1 MQTAI
6 QRLVRYIGKNSLQA
20 FSELGSIA
28 LLIVRIGANLPSL
41 LKDRD
46 LFIDQAMQIG
56 VRSLP
61 LVTVVSIFA
70 GAVSS
75 WQAAYQLA
83 GIMPLDFLGS
93 AAGKAI
99 LLEMG
104 PVLTG
109 LVIAG
114 RNGASIAAEIG
125 TMQVSEQIDALESMA
140 IDPVRYLAMPRVLAA
155 TIMLPVVIVFA
166 DIIAMGGAFA
176 VANIVYD
183 QGANVFFGTFREYF
197 AVEDAVVSLVK
208 GLVFGFTTALIGV
221 YVGLNTVG
229 GARGVGDAAI
239 KSFVYSSAVILVND
253 FLIAMII
260 L

>member
-1 MQTAI
+1 MMNFLKFI
-6 QRLVRYIGKNSLQA
+6 RRIGRFTISV
-20 FSELGSIA
+20 SRELGGVA
-28 LLIVRIGANLPSL
+28 LLIIGIGKYLPKIV
-41 LKDRD
+41 KDWD
-46 LFIDQAMQIG
+46 LFIDQAMEIG

-61 LVTVVSIFA
+61 LVTVVSIFT

-93 AAGKAI
+93 AAGTAI

-125 TMQVSEQIDALESMA
+125 TMKVSEQIDALESLA
-140 IDPVRYLAMPRVLAA
+140 IDPVRYLAAPRVVAA
-155 TIMLPVVIVFA
+155 TLMLPVVVIYA
-166 DIIAMGGAFA
+166 NMIAMGGAFA
-176 VANIVYD
+176 VANVVYH
-183 QGANVFFGTFREYF
+183 QGANVFFGSFQQYF
-197 AVEDAVVSLVK
+197 DVIDLVVSLIK
-208 GLVFGFTTALIGV
+208 GFVFGFTTSVIGV
-221 YVGLNTVG
+221 YVGLETFG
-229 GARGVGDAAI
+229 GARGVGNAAI
-239 KSFVYSSAVILVND
+239 RSFVFSSALILIAD